1 MLAPRTAKAKTAL
14 QPTRPGVPRGHRSGS
29 PGPAAGF
36 AGLRGAIGN
45 QALQHALAP
54 AAAEPKAPA
63 GVQEV
68 LRGPGQALDAA
79 TRAWFEPRL
88 GRDLGGV
95 RLHADPAAGR
105 SAQAMGAEAYTVGE
119 RIAFAPGRLAPG
131 TGEGRRLLAHEL
143 AHAAQPGAETVVR
156 RQPAPDSVGERAAAI
171 AEAEASATTAQIEAQ
186 SDAED
191 ALKLDWRR
199 HGDKPYAWAQG
210 RKDNARLAKVLDL
223 PAKLRDEIG
232 VKARFFTGEARAAY
246 IRTIA
251 AALAEFPYEQVGD
264 ILAMPGAKPAE
275 PSGIDGAGLCDPG
288 RKEFLLQDEGAPHT
302 ARCVDVAADPDF
314 RARYFDDN
322 IRKAVGY
329 AVGGTSW
336 DNVAYSRFKVMV
348 VHYRNGAID
357 YFVLDEIGNFHAG
370 NGAAITLDHSY
381 VKRDNGLI
389 YPVYRGEIYFRDWL
403 TPNILAYKNGL
414 KYQVADLQEL
424 YTLLQVAG
432 AHASILAAYGA
443 VAGSFK
449 TSIEAFRRYGGV
461 KLPGRPL
468 TGSPLTGKG
477 QAPGGVPEPILDE
490 APTRPQSVASQ
501 AASEGEVIGGFRVIG
516 TKELKGTTFERTIT
530 GLYSTQGRQSD
541 IRPVMQLARS
551 FIEEARAAGAS
562 ELRIRGEFIANRN
575 VLGIERMA
583 QLFGGTNRQIDPVT
597 TEIVIPIK

>member
-1 MLAPRTAKAKTAL
+1 MDATPTMLRA
-14 QPTRPGVPRGHRSGS
+14 
-29 PGPAAGF
+29 
-36 AGLRGAIGN
+36 AIGN
-45 QALQHALAP
+45 QAVQHSLSTAREGKTSSGVREAL
-54 AAAEPKAPA
+54 
-63 GVQEV
+63 G
-68 LRGPGQALDAA
+68 GSGQPLDAA

-95 RLHADPAAGR
+95 RLHADANAGR
-105 SAQAMGAEAYTVGE
+105 SAQAVGAEAYAVGN

-143 AHAAQPGAETVVR
+143 AHVARHDDGVVR
-156 RQPAPDSVGERAAAI
+156 RQPAPDPVGERAAAI
-171 AEAEASATTAQIEAQ
+171 AEADAEASVTTEQIEAQ
-186 SDAED
+186 SDAEE
-191 ALKLDWRR
+191 ALKLDGRR
-199 HGDKPYAWAQG
+199 HGDKRYAWAQG

-223 PAKLRDEIG
+223 PARLRDEIG

-246 IRTIA
+246 IRTVA
-251 AALAEFPYEQVGD
+251 AALAEFPYGQVGD

-275 PSGIDGAGLCDPG
+275 PAGIDGAGLCDPG
-288 RKEFLLQDEGAPHT
+288 RKEFLLQNEGAPHT

-314 RARYFDDN
+314 MARYFDSN

-336 DNVAYSRFKVMV
+336 DNVAYGRFKVMV

-357 YFVLDEIGNFHAG
+357 YFVLDEIGNFHTG

-381 VKRDNGLI
+381 VTRDNGLI
-389 YPVYRGEIYFRDWL
+389 YPVHRGEIYFRDWL

-490 APTRPQSVASQ
+490 APTRPTNVVAQ
-501 AASEGEVIGGFRVIG
+501 AAEGGELIGGFRVIG
-516 TKELKGTTFERTIT
+516 TKELKGTTFERIIT

-541 IRPVMQLARS
+541 IRPVMELARS
-551 FIEEARAAGAS
+551 FIDEARAAGAS

-583 QLFGGTNRQIDPVT
+583 QLFGGTNRQIGPVT

>member
-1 MLAPRTAKAKTAL
+1 MLAPRTAKAKTAF
-14 QPTRPGVPRGHRSGS
+14 QPTRPGVPPGHRSGS
-29 PGPAAGF
+29 PGPAAGL

-45 QALQHALAP
+45 QAFQHALAP
-54 AAAEPKAPA
+54 AAAEPRPPA

-105 SAQAMGAEAYTVGE
+105 SAQALRAEAYTVGE

-143 AHAAQPGAETVVR
+143 AHVARHSDGVLR

-171 AEAEASATTAQIEAQ
+171 AEARATASVTTEQIEAQ

-199 HGDKPYAWAQG
+199 HGDKRYAWAHG

-223 PAKLRDEIG
+223 PVKLRDEIG
-232 VKARFFTGEARAAY
+232 VKARFFIGEARAAY

-251 AALAEFPYEQVGD
+251 AALAEFPYGQMGD
-264 ILAMPGAKPAE
+264 LLEMPGTKPGE
-275 PSGIDGAGLCDPG
+275 PPGIGNDRLCDLS
-288 RKEFLLQDEGAPHT
+288 RKEFLLQDEGLPAT
-302 ARCVDVAADPDF
+302 ARCVDVAKDPDF
-314 RARYFDDN
+314 AARYFDRN
-322 IRKAVGY
+322 IRAAVGY
-329 AVGGTSW
+329 AVGGTTW
-336 DNVAYSRFKVMV
+336 DNAAYNRFKIMV

-357 YFVLDEIGNFHAG
+357 YLVLDEIGNFHTG

-414 KYQVADLQEL
+414 KYQAAELQEL

-468 TGSPLTGKG
+468 TGSPLTGRG
-477 QAPGGVPEPILDE
+477 TPSAVPEPILDE
-490 APTRPQSVASQ
+490 APTRPLTAASQ
-501 AASEGEVIGGFRVIG
+501 AASEGEIVGGFRVIG

-530 GLYSTQGRQSD
+530 GLYNTQGRQSD

-551 FIEEARAAGAS
+551 FIEEARAAGAT

-597 TEIVIPIK
+597 TEIVIPIR

>member
-1 MLAPRTAKAKTAL
+1 MAG
-14 QPTRPGVPRGHRSGS
+14 TRPAQAAAQRRAE
-29 PGPAAGF
+29 GPQRRAGPLAA
-36 AGLRGAIGN
+36 AGN
-45 QALQHALAP
+45 QAMQRALAP
-54 AAAEPKAPA
+54 AS
-63 GVQEV
+63 VQAVVRE
-68 LRGPGQALDAA
+68 PGQGLDAA
-79 TRAWFEPRL
+79 TRARFEPRL
-88 GRDLGGV
+88 GRDLGHV
-95 RLHADPAAGR
+95 RLHTGDLADR
-105 SAQAMGAEAYTVGE
+105 SAREAGALAYAVGSHVVF
-119 RIAFAPGRLAPG
+119 RSGRLAPDSR
-131 TGEGRRLLAHEL
+131 EGGRLLAHEL
-143 AHAAQPGAETVVR
+143 THTARPGGEAVVR
-156 RQPAPDSVGERAAAI
+156 RQPAPDPVGERAAAI
-171 AEAEASATTAQIEAQ
+171 AEAREAASVTTEQIEAQ

-191 ALKLDWRR
+191 ALKLDGRR
-199 HGDKPYAWAQG
+199 HGDKRYAWDQG
-210 RKDNARLAKVLDL
+210 RRDNARLAKVLDL

-275 PSGIDGAGLCDPG
+275 PAGIDGAGLCDPG

-302 ARCVDVAADPDF
+302 ARCVDVAADPNF
-314 RARYFDDN
+314 RARYFDSN

-336 DNVAYSRFKVMV
+336 DNVAYGRFKVMV

-357 YFVLDEIGNFHAG
+357 YFVLDEIGNFHTG
-370 NGAAITLDHSY
+370 NGAAITLDHGY
-381 VKRDNGLI
+381 VTRDNGLI

-403 TPNILAYKNGL
+403 TPNIMAYKNGL
-414 KYQVADLQEL
+414 KYQAADLQEL

-490 APTRPQSVASQ
+490 APTRPTNVVAQ
-501 AASEGEVIGGFRVIG
+501 AAEGGELIGGFRVIG
-516 TKELKGTTFERTIT
+516 TKELKGTTFERIIT

-541 IRPVMQLARS
+541 IRPVMELARS
-551 FIEEARAAGAS
+551 FIDEARAAGAS
-562 ELRIRGEFIANRN
+562 ELRIRGEFVANRN

-597 TEIVIPIK
+597 TEIVIPLK